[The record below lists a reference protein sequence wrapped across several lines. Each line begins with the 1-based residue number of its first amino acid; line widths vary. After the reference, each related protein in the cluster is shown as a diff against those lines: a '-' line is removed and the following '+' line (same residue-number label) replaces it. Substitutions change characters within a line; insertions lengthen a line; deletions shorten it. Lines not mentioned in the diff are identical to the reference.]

1 MVKYLLTGILAS
13 LAALLA
19 GSARADVRTGIAA
32 YARGDY
38 PRAMREFEA
47 GAAKGDPQ
55 ALYNLGVA
63 YAEGKA
69 VAADRPKAL
78 DLYRQAAG
86 RGSVLAAYNLGQAY
100 RKGEGAGADF
110 AEAARW
116 YRMAAEGGHYKA
128 AGELGILYVE
138 GRGVAR
144 DPVEGFAWIYTGT
157 HASIMDD
164 TAMANAT
171 MLAGKLTREQ
181 VQEGQKRGQDYHK
194 RYIAAHPAVVRALMG
209 R

>member
-1 MVKYLLTGILAS
+1 MRYLVAGLLAS
-13 LAALLA
+13 LSAVLA

-47 GAAKGDPQ
+47 AAEKGDPQ

-63 YAEGKA
+63 HAEGKA
-69 VAADRPKAL
+69 VPADRAKAV

-86 RGSVLAAYNLGQAY
+86 RGSVLAAFNLGQAY
-100 RKGEGAGADF
+100 RKGEGVAADF

-138 GRGVAR
+138 GRGVPK

-164 TAMANAT
+164 SALANAT
-171 MLAGKLTREQ
+171 KLASMLTRDQ

>member
-1 MVKYLLTGILAS
+1 MVKWILTGVVAS
-13 LAALLA
+13 LSALLA

-47 GAAKGDPQ
+47 GAEKGDPQ

-69 VAADRPKAL
+69 VPADRAKAI
-78 DLYRQAAG
+78 DLYRQATAH
-86 RGSVLAAYNLGQAY
+86 GSVLAAYNLGQAY
-100 RKGEGAGADF
+100 RKGEGVAADF
-110 AEAARW
+110 AEATRW

-138 GRGVAR
+138 GRGVPR

-164 TAMANAT
+164 TALANAVK
-171 MLAGKLTREQ
+171 LAGMLTRDQ
-181 VQEGQKRGQDYHK
+181 VQEGQTRGQAYHK
-194 RYIAAHPAVVRALMG
+194 RYIAAHPAVVRALSG